1 MLTERRQQQAIVDL
15 IHGLAPELDYAKLAK
30 PYRRLW
36 QEIQD
41 CLDHGYNRHDI
52 QQELYRLK
60 LSESGEKLAEVIDAV
75 LVAEDEGYIVGFLHL
90 AVEDEE
96 GTGWTRNLVV
106 TPRLRRRGIGT
117 ALMQAA
123 ADWLRRRNVNRV
135 LLEMT
140 TKNYPAIRFAQ
151 KLGFSFCG
159 YNDRYYTNQDI
170 AIFFAKVLR

>member
-1 MLTERRQQQAIVDL
+1 MMIIRLARDIDDIRACVAMAHSFETEHVWQMEAKEHPDGINVTFRQVRLPRTLRGQYPRPLDEL
-15 IHGLAPELDYAKLAK
+15 ITRWEAG
-30 PYRRLW
+30 
-36 QEIQD
+36 
-41 CLDHGYNRHDI
+41 
-52 QQELYRLK
+52 
-60 LSESGEKLAEVIDAV
+60 DAV

-90 AVEDEE
+90 AVADEE
-96 GTGWTRNLVV
+96 GTGWARNLVV

-117 ALMQAA
+117 ALLQAA
-123 ADWLRRRNVNRV
+123 ADWLRQRNVNRV

-140 TKNYPAIRFAQ
+140 TKNYPAICFAQ

>member
-1 MLTERRQQQAIVDL
+1 
-15 IHGLAPELDYAKLAK
+15 
-30 PYRRLW
+30 
-36 QEIQD
+36 
-41 CLDHGYNRHDI
+41 
-52 QQELYRLK
+52 
-60 LSESGEKLAEVIDAV
+60 
-75 LVAEDEGYIVGFLHL
+75 
-90 AVEDEE
+90 
-96 GTGWTRNLVV
+96 
-106 TPRLRRRGIGT
+106 
-117 ALMQAA
+117 MQAA